1 MGNAC
6 GFTFYCAFAVSLRVH
21 LKIYFSDCFVCFLE
35 AVKLSLTFLQPI
47 DVLRVHSQ
55 QQAFVME
62 HADEV
67 VYVVGPVAARIQ
79 SLGQGEERLRV
90 VGEVVNVENSFW
102 VRDVVPLQVSV
113 KTRSWSSEK
122 VRTF

>member
-1 MGNAC
+1 
-6 GFTFYCAFAVSLRVH
+6 
-21 LKIYFSDCFVCFLE
+21 
-35 AVKLSLTFLQPI
+35 
-47 DVLRVHSQ
+47 
-55 QQAFVME
+55 ME

-67 VYVVGPVAARIQ
+67 VYVVGLVAARIQ

-113 KTRSWSSEK
+113 KTRSRSSEK
-122 VRTF
+122 VRTL

>member
-1 MGNAC
+1 
-6 GFTFYCAFAVSLRVH
+6 
-21 LKIYFSDCFVCFLE
+21 
-35 AVKLSLTFLQPI
+35 
-47 DVLRVHSQ
+47 
-55 QQAFVME
+55 ME

-113 KTRSWSSEK
+113 KTRSRSSEK
-122 VRTF
+122 VRTLCHAGYGVFW